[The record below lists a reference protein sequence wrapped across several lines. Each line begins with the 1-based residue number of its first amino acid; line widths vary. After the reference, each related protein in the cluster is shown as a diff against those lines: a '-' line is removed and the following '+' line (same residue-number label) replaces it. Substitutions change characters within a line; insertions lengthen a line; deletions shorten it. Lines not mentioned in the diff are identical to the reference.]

1 MFKVNN
7 RSTRTRCEI
16 CSNLTIK
23 TPERRQYFTTCSSV
37 SIINFEH
44 VIAGWECPLSRV
56 YSLIY
61 PLSHSLFRNWFENY
75 LFRNWFENY
84 WSKISF
90 VQFIAIQVF
99 SLEYTVNYTSR
110 ARNIGKI
117 LFKLCVFCKQN
128 ISIILK
134 IKPFDYDHFVS

>member
-7 RSTRTRCEI
+7 RNTRTRCEI

-44 VIAGWECPLSRV
+44 VIAGWECPLSSV

-61 PLSHSLFRNWFENY
+61 PLSHSLFRNRFEND
-75 LFRNWFENY
+75 

-90 VQFIAIQVF
+90 VRFIAIQVF
-99 SLEYTVNYTSR
+99 SLEYTVNYTNR

-117 LFKLCVFCKQN
+117 LFKLFVFCKQN
-128 ISIILK
+128 ISMILK
-134 IKPFDYDHFVS
+134 IKPFDSFC